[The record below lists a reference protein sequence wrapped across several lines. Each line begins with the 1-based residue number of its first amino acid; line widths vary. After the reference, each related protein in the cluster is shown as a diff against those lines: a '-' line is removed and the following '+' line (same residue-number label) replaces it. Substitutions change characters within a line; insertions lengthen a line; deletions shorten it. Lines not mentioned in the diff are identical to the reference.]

1 MNLSTSWTRHIQD
14 QDRREDFEKVLR
26 NNSLL
31 FKRLNEIAQ
40 EWEAS
45 LNSEETSKDQ
55 YQSPAWAC
63 LQAHRNG
70 SRETIKKLK
79 DLISFAV

>member
-1 MNLSTSWTRHIQD
+1 MNLPLSWTRHLAD

-31 FKRLNEIAQ
+31 FKRLNQIAQ
-40 EWEAS
+40 EWEAA
-45 LNSEETSKDQ
+45 LNSEEASKDQ
-55 YQSPAWAC
+55 YLSPSWSH

-70 SRETIKKLK
+70 SRDTIKKLK
-79 DLISFAV
+79 DLISFAL